1 MSVASDTPTFNL
13 KAVVQETDL
22 KPDTLRAWERRYG
35 LPQPERT
42 SGGHRLYSQRDI
54 DTLKWLL
61 ARQDEGLSISRAVAL
76 WRELEESSV
85 DPLLEFASSNGEKLP
100 PAMSLEVGDTLVQL
114 RDSWIEYCL
123 DYEEQKAEY
132 VLAQAFALYS
142 PETVCIEL
150 LQKGLAR
157 IGAEWYSGRAT
168 AQQEHFASALAM
180 RRLESLLAAT
190 PPPTRPG
197 RVLIGC
203 PPLEEHTFSPLLL
216 TLLLRRRGWEALYLG
231 SNVPLL
237 RMEATIARNKPRLVI
252 LSAQTLFTAAH
263 LLEMGELLQRE
274 QVPLAFG
281 GLIFIMAP
289 TLIDRIPGHYL
300 GSDLASAPLLIEQLM
315 ISPTMQPARLRVSR
329 SYIAS
334 LHEYRQMQAQIEAHV
349 WEKLQDGRITQIEL
363 KRANF
368 NMARD
373 ITAAL
378 SLGDMSLLG
387 YNLDWVTGLMTN
399 HNYPVDSTTLQ
410 DYVNAYYESTQ
421 EALADGST
429 NEALTWLRMLVHN
442 TNGQHESC

>member
-180 RRLESLLAAT
+180 RRLESLLAA
-190 PPPTRPG
+190 
-197 RVLIGC
+197 
-203 PPLEEHTFSPLLL
+203 
-216 TLLLRRRGWEALYLG
+216 
-231 SNVPLL
+231 
-237 RMEATIARNKPRLVI
+237 K
-252 LSAQTLFTAAH
+252 
-263 LLEMGELLQRE
+263 
-274 QVPLAFG
+274 
-281 GLIFIMAP
+281 
-289 TLIDRIPGHYL
+289 
-300 GSDLASAPLLIEQLM
+300 
-315 ISPTMQPARLRVSR
+315 
-329 SYIAS
+329 
-334 LHEYRQMQAQIEAHV
+334 
-349 WEKLQDGRITQIEL
+349 
-363 KRANF
+363 
-368 NMARD
+368 
-373 ITAAL
+373 
-378 SLGDMSLLG
+378 
-387 YNLDWVTGLMTN
+387 
-399 HNYPVDSTTLQ
+399 
-410 DYVNAYYESTQ
+410 
-421 EALADGST
+421 
-429 NEALTWLRMLVHN
+429 
-442 TNGQHESC
+442 